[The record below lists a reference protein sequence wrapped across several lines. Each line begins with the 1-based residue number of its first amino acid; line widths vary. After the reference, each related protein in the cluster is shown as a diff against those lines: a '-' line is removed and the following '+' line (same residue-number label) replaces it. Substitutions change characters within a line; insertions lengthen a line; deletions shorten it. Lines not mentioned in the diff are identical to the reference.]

1 MQETI
6 QAKKKL
12 GQHFLVDDH
21 YCRRI
26 VDLARITEADF
37 VIEIGPGTGQLTQ
50 HLVTRSRGVL
60 AFEIDP
66 EMIQLLQQRFERP
79 LDEGRLSIVHT
90 NILDQDWTC
99 MHRLVFPAGEPFSP
113 QGPTLKVVG
122 NLPYNI
128 ATRIIQR
135 TTANASGFQTLVFMT
150 QKEVAQRILA
160 DPGSRDYGYLSV
172 WLRNFYE
179 CRKGFDVPPGAFRPR
194 PKVYSHVFSLI
205 PKPPADQPVN
215 PAQLQTLLRAS
226 FGHRRKTLW
235 NNLSTLFPDHQNLE
249 AAFEHA
255 GLSQRVRPEQVSLD
269 QFLCMTRVLSFA
281 Q

>member
-1 MQETI
+1 LQETI
-6 QAKKKL
+6 RAKKNL
-12 GQHFLVDDH
+12 GQHFLVDDQ
-21 YCRRI
+21 YCQRI
-26 VDLARITEADF
+26 VDLARITEVDF

-50 HLVTRSRGVL
+50 HLVTRSRRVL

-66 EMIQLLQQRFERP
+66 DMIQLLQKRFERP
-79 LDEGRLSIVHT
+79 LAEGRLSIVHT
-90 NILDQDWTC
+90 NILDQDWNC

-135 TTANASGFQTLVFMT
+135 TTVNSRGFQALVFMT

-160 DPGSRDYGYLSV
+160 DPGSKDYGYLSV

-179 CRKGFDVPPGAFRPR
+179 CRRGFDVPPGAFRPQ

-205 PKPPADQPVN
+205 PKSPSDEPVN
-215 PAQLQTLLRAS
+215 PAHLQKLLRAS
-226 FGHRRKTLW
+226 FGHRRKTLR
-235 NNLSTLFPDHQNLE
+235 NNLASLFPDHNNLK

-255 GLSQRVRPEQVSLD
+255 GLSERVRPEQVSLD
-269 QFLCMTRVLSFA
+269 QFICMTRVLSFA